1 LSVLLDLIAKVG
13 VVDYRLGQEIDGAI
27 EQRFERQGNVQTA
40 T

>member
-13 VVDYRLGQEIDGAI
+13 VIDHRLDQEFDGAI
-27 EQRFERQGNVQTA
+27 EQRFERHGNVQTA